1 MTMRNIPLEIKILLM
16 GLSTLPM
23 QAEGKTPMNVIF
35 ILCDDMGYGD
45 LGCYGQ
51 KYIQTPHL
59 DRMAKEG
66 MQFMQHYAGC
76 PVSAPSRC
84 SIMTGLHTG
93 HAQIRG
99 NKEIYPEGQEPMGK
113 DTYTIARLM
122 KNAGY
127 RTGLF
132 GKWGLGAPGSA
143 STPNQMGFD
152 EFFGINCQRQAH
164 TYYPN
169 HLWKN
174 EQRVEI
180 PENRDHGHRTYSQD
194 VIHEQAMDFIR
205 SHKEEP
211 FFAMLTYTIPH
222 AELNL
227 PHDEI
232 YRLYEDKFEEKAYVP
247 KEGYREGR
255 GGYDIS
261 LKPKASFAAM
271 ITRLDR
277 YVGEIMELLKKEGL
291 DKNTML
297 FFTSDNG
304 PHREGG
310 ADPDFFDSYGPFRGI
325 KREMYEGGIRVPFL
339 AWSPGVIPS
348 GVQTWHQT
356 AFWDLMPTLADMV
369 EMKPGAY
376 TDGISYLPT
385 LLGKEGQQEHKF
397 LYWEFHEDKGRQ
409 AIRVGDWKLIRQPI
423 LGETRIELYDLR
435 TDIHEDRNL
444 ASVHPEK
451 VAELL
456 TIMDYA
462 RTESPLFRFGKEKQ
476 ASE

>member
-1 MTMRNIPLEIKILLM
+1 MKTNSLLFMACM
-16 GLSTLPM
+16 GVSALSAWA
-23 QAEGKTPMNVIF
+23 AEKAPMNVIF

-59 DRMAKEG
+59 DRMAREG

-99 NKEIYPEGQEPMGK
+99 NKEILPEGQEPMGK
-113 DTYTIARLM
+113 GTYTIARLM
-122 KNAGY
+122 QNAGY

-132 GKWGLGAPGSA
+132 GKWGLGAPDSE

-152 EFFGINCQRQAH
+152 EFFGYNCQRQAH
-164 TYYPN
+164 TYYPD
-169 HLWKN
+169 HLWEN
-174 EQRVEI
+174 EKRVEI
-180 PENRDHGHRTYSQD
+180 PENKDKGHKAYSQD
-194 VIHEQAMDFIR
+194 MIHERAMDFIR
-205 SHKEEP
+205 ANKKEP

-232 YRLYEDKFEEKAYVP
+232 YQMYEDKFEETAYVS
-247 KEGYREGR
+247 ESGYQEGR
-255 GGYDIS
+255 GGYDTS

-277 YVGEIMELLKKEGL
+277 YVGEIMEELKRLGL
-291 DKNTML
+291 DQNTML

-325 KREMYEGGIRVPFL
+325 KREMYEGGIRVPFI
-339 AWSPGVIPS
+339 AWSPSVIPS
-348 GVQTWHQT
+348 GVQTWHPS
-356 AFWDLMPTLADMV
+356 AFWDLMPTLAELANV
-369 EMKPGAY
+369 KLGTY

-385 LLGKEGQQEHKF
+385 LLGKEGQHAHKF
-397 LYWEFHEDKGRQ
+397 LYWEFHEAKGRQ

-423 LGETRIELYDLR
+423 NGETRVELYNLR
-435 TDIHEDRNL
+435 EDIHEDRNL
-444 ASVHPEK
+444 AAIYPAK
-451 VAELL
+451 VTELV
-456 TIMDYA
+456 TIMDHA
-462 RTESPLFRFGKEKQ
+462 RTESPIFNFGR
-476 ASE
+476 

>member
-1 MTMRNIPLEIKILLM
+1 MKKKYLLAAALM
-16 GLSTLPM
+16 GLGASIW
-23 QAEGKTPMNVIF
+23 AEEKTPMNVIF

-51 KYIQTPHL
+51 SYIQTPNL
-59 DRMAKEG
+59 DRMAQEG

-99 NKEIYPEGQEPMGK
+99 NKEIAPEGQEPMGK

-132 GKWGLGAPGSA
+132 GKWGLGMPGSE
-143 STPNQMGFD
+143 STPNKMGYD
-152 EFFGINCQRQAH
+152 EFFGYNCQRQAH
-164 TYYPN
+164 TYYPD
-169 HLWKN
+169 HLWEN

-180 PENRDHGHRTYSQD
+180 PENRNKGHKTYSQD
-194 VIHEQAMDFIR
+194 LIHERAMDFIR
-205 SHKEEP
+205 THKEEP

-227 PHDEI
+227 PHDEL
-232 YRLYEDKFEEKAYVP
+232 YRMYEDKFEEKAYVSEP
-247 KEGYREGR
+247 GYREGR
-255 GGYDIS
+255 GGYNTS

-277 YVGEIMELLKKEGL
+277 YVGEIIEELKRLGL
-291 DKNTML
+291 VKNTML

-310 ADPDFFDSYGPFRGI
+310 ADPDFFKSYGPFRGI

-339 AWSPGVIPS
+339 AWLPGVIPS
-348 GVQTWHQT
+348 GTKTWHQA
-356 AFWDLMPTLADMV
+356 AFWDLMPTLADLV
-369 EMKPGAY
+369 DVKLGTY

-385 LLGKEGQQEHKF
+385 LLGKEGQKEHRF
-397 LYWEFHEDKGRQ
+397 LYWEFHEERGRQ
-409 AIRVGDWKLIRQPI
+409 AVRVGDWKLIRQPI
-423 LGETRIELYDLR
+423 NGQTRVELYDLR
-435 TDIHEDRNL
+435 EDIHEDRNL
-444 ASVHPEK
+444 ASVYPAK
-451 VAELL
+451 VAELV
-456 TIMDYA
+456 TIMDHA
-462 RTESPLFRFGKEKQ
+462 RTESPIFNFGK
-476 ASE
+476 